1 MLERAKQGFAL
12 TGVRIM
18 RWVILVEGKHDVQ
31 RVRSVTPEATVLATN
46 GWPSERR
53 LEVLR
58 QHAQGARVVIL
69 TDQDAAG
76 RRIRAELGEIFPDAI
91 HVYIRRSFN
100 GVENAPR
107 DYLVRR
113 LQQAGAI
120 EDSDGAIGPAGDDAA
135 LDGTGGMLTKRKGGW
150 DGRKS
155 VSKRH
160 HGAVYG
166 AAQR

>member
-1 MLERAKQGFAL
+1 
-12 TGVRIM
+12 M

-31 RVRSVTPEATVLATN
+31 RVHSVAPEATVLATN

-53 LEVLR
+53 LDVLK
-58 QHAQGARVVIL
+58 QHAKGARVVIL

-76 RRIRAELGEIFPDAI
+76 RRIRAELGELFPDAV

-107 DYLVRR
+107 EYLARR

-120 EDSDGAIGPAGDDAA
+120 EQASDVLGALVGDVTVGASDQV
-135 LDGTGGMLTKRKGGW
+135 LIRRRGGW
-150 DGRKS
+150 SGKKS

-160 HGAVYG
+160 HGALYG
-166 AAQR
+166 VAQR

>member
-1 MLERAKQGFAL
+1 M
-12 TGVRIM
+12 TGVRII

-31 RVRSVTPEATVLATN
+31 RVRSVIPEATVLATN

-58 QHAQGARVVIL
+58 EHAQGARVVIL

-76 RRIRAELGEIFPDAI
+76 RRIRAELGEIFPDAV

-113 LQQAGAI
+113 LQRAGAI
-120 EDSDGAIGPAGDDAA
+120 EDSGDAVGSVGSDATIGGTDGMWA
-135 LDGTGGMLTKRKGGW
+135 KRKGGW
-150 DGRKS
+150 SGKKS
-155 VSKRH
+155 VSKRN
-160 HGAVYG
+160 HGTVYG
-166 AAQR
+166 VTQR